1 MKSPLLN
8 FRIITNKGVKQK
20 YDNMFYT
27 EAGVPIRN
35 PEAYAATGAP
45 MYERGSD
52 RNINAPTTIYKAELD
67 NNKVYVGKTEDFDRR
82 CEQHFSGRGSK
93 VTQKFSP
100 RVIKAKEVV
109 PGFFA
114 DDAEQAYTERYIEK
128 YGYDR
133 VRGGKYTNS
142 NTLER
147 ERVCYRCGRNTHIA
161 SSCYAR
167 THLDGRSL

>member
-1 MKSPLLN
+1 M
-8 FRIITNKGVKQK
+8 T
-20 YDNMFYT
+20 YYT
-27 EAGVPIRN
+27 ETGVVIRN

-45 MYERGSD
+45 MYEHDSD
-52 RNINAPTTIYKAELD
+52 RNVNAPTTIYKAELD
-67 NNKVYVGKTEDFDRR
+67 DNKVYVGKTENFVRR

-93 VTQKFSP
+93 VTQKFTP
-100 RVIKAKEVV
+100 HVIKEKEVV

-114 DDAEQAYTERYIEK
+114 DEVEQEYTEHYIDK

-142 NTLER
+142 QTLKKES
-147 ERVCYRCGRNTHIA
+147 VCCYRCGRSSHLA

-167 THLDGRSL
+167 THLDGRRL